1 MTITSN
7 SLTEDLP
14 AGVKDKVRDAKE
26 TAQGKFQDIKQHLH
40 DGTEALQDKAG
51 ETTRH
56 AKDLTDQV
64 AAKLPAPVVG
74 RITQLMAAVRRR
86 PVPAVAVLLGV
97 LLVLRRVLRRN
108 S

>member
-7 SLTEDLP
+7 NLTADLP
-14 AGVKDKVRDAKE
+14 TGVKDKVRDAKE
-26 TAQGKFQDIKQHLH
+26 TAQGKIQDIKQHLQ

-56 AKDLTDQV
+56 AKDLTDQAV
-64 AAKLPAPVVG
+64 AKLPAPVVG

-86 PVPAVAVLLGV
+86 PVPAIVVLLGV